1 MAIAAHPAP
10 GRSMRIVV
18 RAGVIGALFSG
29 VPSTVYAVMSGV
41 DPLEGARAA
50 GTLVLRHEEHTPVLL
65 VAATG
70 VHLGL
75 SLSWALVLDRLL
87 ARGRARRWSAPAALG
102 IAALDLGL
110 VGRRFP
116 RIRALPLLPQ
126 IADHLAYGWVV
137 GVALDWDLGR

>member
-1 MAIAAHPAP
+1 M
-10 GRSMRIVV
+10 
-18 RAGVIGALFSG
+18 IGALLSG
-29 VPSTVYAVMSGV
+29 VPSTVHAVLSGA

-50 GTLVLRHEEHTPVLL
+50 GTLVLRHEERTPVLL

-75 SLSWALVLDRLL
+75 SVGWALVLDRLL
-87 ARGRARRWSAPAALG
+87 APGRAGRWSAPAALG

-137 GVALDWDLGR
+137 GVALDRRRGR